1 MRCVSRHSRGFGSG
15 CKKRFGDEAGSAQ
28 AHHGHIDRPLPR
40 KNTMKIAQKIATGL
54 FVASLFAVAGCAS
67 TATKEGTGEYVD
79 DTVLT
84 TKVKAGIFNEPT
96 LKSMEIN
103 VETFKG
109 AVQLSGF
116 VAQPADIAKAGA
128 IARGVKGVKSV
139 KNDIRVK

>member
-1 MRCVSRHSRGFGSG
+1 
-15 CKKRFGDEAGSAQ
+15 
-28 AHHGHIDRPLPR
+28 
-40 KNTMKIAQKIATGL
+40 MKITQKIATGL

-67 TATKEGTGEYVD
+67 TATQEGTGEYVD

-84 TKVKAGIFNEPT
+84 TKVKASIFNEPT

-116 VAQPADIAKAGA
+116 VAKPADIAKAGS
-128 IARGVKGVKSV
+128 IARGVAGVKSV
-139 KNDIRVK
+139 KNDLRTK